1 MSSIPFINI
10 SNTNCWLVNLLP
22 FGDNTKIEDI
32 KAFQSECINKSVFG
46 MGWDC
51 LYSKDICYIELNEA
65 EKEKHLS
72 VCKNCKEK
80 LCPVSK
86 EILDR
91 YSEINPGDY
100 VITRLKNAHY
110 YIGKVVTKTFYSY
123 GKEKVERLSW
133 CCKVEKWIEYE
144 NEIEIPSEILGR
156 FSQRNHST
164 IEKIANYRTKLLLIS
179 TYEKRIDAEEKIFN
193 VPFLHITRSN
203 FCRCLNYTELE
214 DLVYLYIS
222 QKHKNEGYICF
233 PSSGK
238 INRAKFEFS
247 FVNENKEMKPISC
260 QVKNQK
266 TIDIEDYINEP
277 SYRLI
282 YLFSGK
288 WTVDNVEEFRKKY
301 ANSNIV
307 FISPSELYE
316 LVEEYLDSTDKSDQ
330 YVITESQ
337 TEALPFDI
345 SEFTLI
351 NKNFCYRN
359 KEKNKKQI
367 KYDENDDWIC
377 FSSNDL
383 YYSKEFQALILNGSV
398 DKEIVDYVKSKLNK
412 TN

>member
-179 TYEKRIDAEEKIFN
+179 TYEKRIDAEEKIFT
-193 VPFLHITRSN
+193 VFTYHTKQFL
-203 FCRCLNYTELE
+203 
-214 DLVYLYIS
+214 
-222 QKHKNEGYICF
+222 QM
-233 PSSGK
+233 P
-238 INRAKFEFS
+238 
-247 FVNENKEMKPISC
+247 
-260 QVKNQK
+260 
-266 TIDIEDYINEP
+266 
-277 SYRLI
+277 
-282 YLFSGK
+282 
-288 WTVDNVEEFRKKY
+288 
-301 ANSNIV
+301 
-307 FISPSELYE
+307 ELYRIGR
-316 LVEEYLDSTDKSDQ
+316 LGL
-330 YVITESQ
+330 
-337 TEALPFDI
+337 
-345 SEFTLI
+345 
-351 NKNFCYRN
+351 
-359 KEKNKKQI
+359 
-367 KYDENDDWIC
+367 
-377 FSSNDL
+377 
-383 YYSKEFQALILNGSV
+383 SV
-398 DKEIVDYVKSKLNK
+398 YFPKAQK
-412 TN
+412 